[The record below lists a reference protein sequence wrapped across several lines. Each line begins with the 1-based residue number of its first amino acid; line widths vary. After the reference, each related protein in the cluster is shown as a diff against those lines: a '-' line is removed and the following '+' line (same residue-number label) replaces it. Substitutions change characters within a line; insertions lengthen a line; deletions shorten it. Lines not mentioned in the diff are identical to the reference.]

1 MKITSG
7 SAAGAGTS
15 KGYTTGAET
24 AGFGAA
30 GAAAGGRGRAGSSR
44 SAITSEAGGGC
55 AARRNLNTPF
65 TELRRTGQEAAKT
78 ELFEARAARHYAW
91 QHAGPAGRNLT
102 DLILP
107 VLRANYVCSENSY
120 FVLRNEEHIL
130 GFADCLGVLLSV
142 LFCESDERLSQF

>member
-15 KGYTTGAET
+15 KGSTTGAET

-30 GAAAGGRGRAGSSR
+30 GAAAGGGGKAGSSR
-44 SAITSEAGGGC
+44 SAITNEAGGGC

-107 VLRANYVCSENSY
+107 VLRANYVCSENSKISSLHTY
-120 FVLRNEEHIL
+120 YPVT
-130 GFADCLGVLLSV
+130 GD
-142 LFCESDERLSQF
+142 

>member
-1 MKITSG
+1 MEKRYEIIKKPGKQKDPNTRGRNLWVYPTESTFGNLTMKITSG

-15 KGYTTGAET
+15 KGSTTGAET

-30 GAAAGGRGRAGSSR
+30 GAAAGGGGKAGSSR
-44 SAITSEAGGGC
+44 SAITNEAGGGC

-91 QHAGPAGRNLT
+91 QHAGPAGRN
-102 DLILP
+102 
-107 VLRANYVCSENSY
+107 
-120 FVLRNEEHIL
+120 
-130 GFADCLGVLLSV
+130 
-142 LFCESDERLSQF
+142 